1 MESDTVKKTF
11 LSVLAFSVVLAALGC
26 SLSTTTIEASFS
38 IDGMTC
44 ESCSSA
50 ITDTLSKIEG
60 VESASADH
68 IIGSAHAIFRSPGVT
83 VDQLVGEIEG
93 LGYTVTATETATVGD

>member
-1 MESDTVKKTF
+1 MRDVVIF
-11 LSVLAFSVVLAALGC
+11 ALALALAALLTVVGC
-26 SLSTTTIEASFS
+26 GPSTTTVEASFS

-50 ITDTLSKIEG
+50 ITDTLSKVEG

-68 IIGSAHAIFRSPGVT
+68 IIGSARAVFRSPDVT

-93 LGYTVTATETATVGD
+93 LGYTVTATRTVAIGD

>member
-1 MESDTVKKTF
+1 VKKAILLT
-11 LSVLAFSVVLAALGC
+11 VAFSILLTVLGC
-26 SLSTTTIEASFS
+26 GPSGTLVEASFS

-50 ITDTLSKIEG
+50 ITETLSTIDG

-68 IIGSAHAIFRSPGVT
+68 IIGSAYAVFRSPTVT
-83 VDQLVGEIEG
+83 QDQLVGEIEG
-93 LGYTVTATETATVGD
+93 LGYTVTAAETAPIGD

>member
-1 MESDTVKKTF
+1 MKKTF
-11 LSVLAFSVVLAALGC
+11 LSALAFSIVLTALGC
-26 SLSTTTIEASFS
+26 GGSTTLVEASFS
-38 IDGMTC
+38 VDGMTC

-68 IIGSAHAIFRSPGVT
+68 IIGSAQAVFRSPDVT
-83 VDQLVGEIEG
+83 QDQLIGEIES
-93 LGYTVTATETATVGD
+93 LGYTVTATETVAISD

>member
-1 MESDTVKKTF
+1 MKK
-11 LSVLAFSVVLAALGC
+11 AFYLAAALSIVLIALSCGP
-26 SLSTTTIEASFS
+26 STTTVEASFS

-68 IIGSAHAIFRSPGVT
+68 IIGSAHAVFCSPDVT
-83 VDQLVGEIEG
+83 QDQLIGEIER
-93 LGYTVTATETATVGD
+93 LGFTVTATETMAIGD

>member
-1 MESDTVKKTF
+1 MNKMILLALAS
-11 LSVLAFSVVLAALGC
+11 SIVLTALGC
-26 SLSTTTIEASFS
+26 GPSTTTVEASFS

-68 IIGSAHAIFRSPGVT
+68 IIGSARAVFRSPGVT
-83 VDQLVGEIEG
+83 EDQLIGEIEG
-93 LGYTVTATETATVGD
+93 LGYTVTATETVVIGD